1 MGHGRAATDGVAA
14 SRALQD
20 RRRLLRATRLVLDNL
35 VWLILAGSIVLFSIG
50 IENFASS
57 QNYINIV
64 YHSVFIGLLAIAE
77 TLCLLAGRMDLS
89 VESVAG
95 FSAIL
100 SAYLAGA
107 SRFAS
112 GLQLDP
118 YLTLLV
124 VMVLGGLV
132 GAVNGFFVARLRINA
147 FLVTL
152 STYIIVRGLALSLT
166 EGRGV
171 TALPDS
177 FRIVDTFQIAGVP
190 LMVFLMIALYLVFL
204 VVLLR
209 TRFGRHIYVI
219 GGNSTAAQNFG
230 VDVRGS
236 LYRVFIISGAIAA
249 LTGWLIT
256 ARSDGATPAAAT
268 GFLFEVLAAV
278 VIGGVS
284 LTGGVGSL
292 VGVFAGALLLS
303 AIHTALNMMA
313 ISPFVADVVR
323 GSLVLAAIVLD
334 AGKRALEP
342 YLVVAPEGSG

>member
-1 MGHGRAATDGVAA
+1 VSADIAAIGRD
-14 SRALQD
+14 
-20 RRRLLRATRLVLDNL
+20 RRLLRSLRLLLDNL
-35 VWLILAGSIVLFSIG
+35 VWLILAGSIVLFSVA
-50 IENFASS
+50 IEGFANP

-77 TLCLLAGRMDLS
+77 TLCLIAGKLDLS

-95 FSAIL
+95 FAAIL

-112 GLQLDP
+112 GLGLDP
-118 YLTLLV
+118 YVTLVV

-132 GAVNGFFVARLRINA
+132 GVVNGFFVARLRINA

-177 FRIVDTFQIAGVP
+177 FRIVDTFQIAGIP
-190 LMVFLMIALYLVFL
+190 LMVFLMIALYAAFLFVLV
-204 VVLLR
+204 R
-209 TRFGRHIYVI
+209 TRFGRHLYVI
-219 GGNSTAAQNFG
+219 GGNESAAQSFG
-230 VDVRGS
+230 VNVRGTV
-236 LYRVFIISGAIAA
+236 YRVFIISGALAA

-284 LTGGVGSL
+284 LQGGIGTL

-342 YLVVAPEGSG
+342 YLTTAPAPLAVAEASG

>member
-1 MGHGRAATDGVAA
+1 MTADGTAVAGPVP
-14 SRALQD
+14 RERWLALT
-20 RRRLLRATRLVLDNL
+20 RLLLDNI
-35 VWLILAGSIVLFSIG
+35 VWVILAAAMLIFSIG
-50 IENFASS
+50 IAGFASP

-64 YHSVFIGLLAIAE
+64 YHAVFIGILAIAE
-77 TLCLLAGRMDLS
+77 AVCLLSGQMDLS
-89 VESVAG
+89 IESIAG

-100 SAYLAGA
+100 SAYLAGS

-112 GLQLDP
+112 GLHVDP
-118 YLTLLV
+118 FLALAIVLLLGAIVGV
-124 VMVLGGLV
+124 VN
-132 GAVNGFFVARLRINA
+132 AFFVTRLRINA

-177 FRIVDTFQIAGVP
+177 FRIVDTFQVLGIPFMVIVMVGLFIAFHFV
-190 LMVFLMIALYLVFL
+190 MSN
-204 VVLLR
+204 
-209 TRFGRHIYVI
+209 TRFGRHVYVT
-219 GGNSTAAQNFG
+219 GGNMVAGQNFG
-230 VDVRGS
+230 ISTRGV
-236 LYRVFIISGAIAA
+236 LVRVFVISGVLAA

-268 GFLFEVLAAV
+268 GFLFEVLAAA

-323 GSLVLAAIVLD
+323 GGLVLGAIVLD
-334 AGKRALEP
+334 SFKRSVDARLDARGAA
-342 YLVVAPEGSG
+342 VR

>member
-1 MGHGRAATDGVAA
+1 MGVAA
-14 SRALQD
+14 LGRDQ
-20 RRRLLRATRLVLDNL
+20 RTIRFIRLLLDNL
-35 VWLILAGSIVLFSIG
+35 VWLILALAIVVFSG
-50 IENFASS
+50 AIEGFANP

-77 TLCLLAGRMDLS
+77 TLCLISGNLDLS

-95 FSAIL
+95 FAAIL

-112 GLQLDP
+112 GLGLDP
-118 YLTLLV
+118 YVTLVV
-124 VMVLGGLV
+124 VMVLGGIV
-132 GAVNGFFVARLRINA
+132 GAVNGFFVAKLRINA

-152 STYIIVRGLALSLT
+152 STFIIVRGLALSLT

-177 FRIVDTFQIAGVP
+177 FRIIDTVQIAGVP
-190 LMVFLMIALYLVFL
+190 LMVFLMIGLYAAFL
-204 VVLLR
+204 FVLLR
-209 TRFGRHIYVI
+209 TRFGRHLYVI
-219 GGNSTAAQNFG
+219 GGNQTAAQNFG
-230 VDVRGS
+230 VNVRGTVF
-236 LYRVFIISGAIAA
+236 RVFIISGALAA

-284 LTGGVGSL
+284 LGGGIGSL

-323 GSLVLAAIVLD
+323 GTLVLAAIVLD
-334 AGKRALEP
+334 AGRRALEP
-342 YLVVAPEGSG
+342 RLKTAPSQAPPEEAPG

>member
-1 MGHGRAATDGVAA
+1 MTSTPVALGGGD
-14 SRALQD
+14 SRD
-20 RRRLLRATRLVLDNL
+20 RWLLLTRLVLDNI
-35 VWLILAGSIVLFSIG
+35 VWLILGTAMLVFSVG
-50 IENFASS
+50 INGFASP

-64 YHSVFIGLLAIAE
+64 YHAVFIGILAIAE
-77 TLCLLAGRMDLS
+77 AQCLLAGQMDLS

-100 SAYLAGA
+100 SAYLAGS

-112 GLQLDP
+112 GLHLDP
-118 YLTLLV
+118 FLTLGV
-124 VMVLGGLV
+124 VLALGALV
-132 GAVNGFFVARLRINA
+132 GVVNAFFVTRLRINA

-166 EGRGV
+166 EGKGV

-177 FRIVDTFQIAGVP
+177 FRIVDTFQP
-190 LMVFLMIALYLVFL
+190 LGIPFM
-204 VVLLR
+204 VVLLVGLFVFFHFIMSN
-209 TRFGRHIYVI
+209 TRFGRHIYIV
-219 GGNSTAAQNFG
+219 GGNASAAQNFG
-230 VDVRGS
+230 INVRGV
-236 LYRVFIISGAIAA
+236 LLRVFILSGILAA

-268 GFLFEVLAAV
+268 GFLFEVLAAA

-284 LTGGVGSL
+284 LQGGVGTL

-313 ISPFVADVVR
+313 ISPFVADVIR
-323 GSLVLAAIVLD
+323 GGLVLGAIVLD
-334 AGKRALEP
+334 AVKRIVDARLDARGVK
-342 YLVVAPEGSG
+342 LG